1 MSETARNANG
11 PSAEDALAHLEA
23 ALSILDQLE
32 IPATITANV
41 DLAICRLREQLGL
54 SIETPPELRS
64 A

>member
-23 ALSILDQLE
+23 ALSILDELE

-41 DLAICRLREQLGL
+41 DLAVSRLREQLGL
-54 SIETPPELRS
+54 PIETPPELRS
-64 A
+64 V